1 MARPLS
7 DEASLWLIE
16 LTVIYSVAALAALTA
31 YGNASVLMQGRCGSA
46 VQALQVRREASAE
59 RFYRSSCARCLGLTA
74 RHGQALGSLAY
85 MTTVVV
91 PCLLYTA
98 TLLGGAMIA
107 LAEGWRFQD
116 GFMYI
121 WQDVFSLGPYV
132 SLQPEGV
139 FGIVLD
145 HYVSLVVFVI
155 TQIVLGF
162 CGGLQIVGVVQEA
175 TSKSVSGFV
184 RIVFLYSPISMAF
197 VCVCQAL
204 VLTWLEG
211 WDLQDSMGF
220 VVGTLCNVQAGLSD
234 ESPQNVSSLF
244 LCSQFIGITMAASG
258 IVIQV
263 VGCHLVVV
271 ECVTRVNDMG
281 LAVAMA
287 TPRMWRRKAGPP
299 AESEDTVCE
308 EEEPERGPANTTS
321 PTDAKQQSQPSS
333 SQSQEELASVPA
345 SVIPRMRA
353 DSDQQHLEPQKPRL
367 NSPPEEEDAEV
378 HSLRLALAASQQ
390 RELQLQR
397 ELEASSERIA
407 GFGGGAHASPQPA
420 AEGS

>member
-197 VCVCQAL
+197 VCVLSSSGFDMVGRLGPSGLNGLRCRNTLQCSGWSQRRESSKRQLFVL
-204 VLTWLEG
+204 VLSVHWHNYG
-211 WDLQDSMGF
+211 RFWDRYPGGRMPPCRGR
-220 VVGTLCNVQAGLSD
+220 V
-234 ESPQNVSSLF
+234 
-244 LCSQFIGITMAASG
+244 
-258 IVIQV
+258 
-263 VGCHLVVV
+263 CH
-271 ECVTRVNDMG
+271 
-281 LAVAMA
+281 A
-287 TPRMWRRKAGPP
+287 RK
-299 AESEDTVCE
+299 
-308 EEEPERGPANTTS
+308 
-321 PTDAKQQSQPSS
+321 
-333 SQSQEELASVPA
+333 
-345 SVIPRMRA
+345 
-353 DSDQQHLEPQKPRL
+353 
-367 NSPPEEEDAEV
+367 
-378 HSLRLALAASQQ
+378 
-390 RELQLQR
+390 
-397 ELEASSERIA
+397 
-407 GFGGGAHASPQPA
+407 
-420 AEGS
+420 